1 VHKASCR
8 SARPSSRLQE
18 MRASCSE
25 LAGRA
30 WNVASVIRFP
40 VPGALS
46 LPIHV
51 LRVALYHLRFFDHF
65 FVSPLTATLSVSTY
79 CTHRTSIMSVEL
91 DPVELG
97 FKRAYQSSLVHHP
110 AISLTRS
117 LDRPLHPRSCSGPA
131 PVQQELRPCGFQ
143 GTALLKRCS
152 QTRAN
157 SAPFRSRPL
166 PPNSQ
171 PSHPAI
177 LTPELT
183 LLQILCQTKLRP
195 Y

>member
-1 VHKASCR
+1 MQKCTAFVQTPGNA
-8 SARPSSRLQE
+8 
-18 MRASCSE
+18 SE

-40 VPGALS
+40 VGALVPFPCQSTSYVS
-46 LPIHV
+46 LYTTCDSTTTSSLL
-51 LRVALYHLRFFDHF
+51 LRPLIFSSLRN
-65 FVSPLTATLSVSTY
+65 Y
-79 CTHRTSIMSVEL
+79 THRPSAMSVEL